1 MRMRIC
7 TLPTQNIVCAPTLFC
22 SVMKVFVDLKFL
34 NFQHTALDKMGEK
47 KRKTIDR
54 KALKARKMVSGNKFP
69 FYFLQS
75 MLVGSYLR
83 RAAPEGALGWMC
95 VSRSPIQFRL
105 CIEIS
110 PSPVF
115 SLASQNSQQTSCN

>member
-1 MRMRIC
+1 MCIG

-22 SVMKVFVDLKFL
+22 SVVKVFVDLKFL

-47 KRKTIDR
+47 KRKIIDR
-54 KALKARKMVSGNKFP
+54 KALKARKMVSGDKFP
-69 FYFLQS
+69 LYFLQS

-95 VSRSPIQFRL
+95 VSRSIRK
-105 CIEIS
+105 
-110 PSPVF
+110 VKH
-115 SLASQNSQQTSCN
+115 